1 MALARVLL
9 ISHGAAVVFA
19 LLGLLVA
26 IPNPELWSHSDLA
39 ARIYPVAMEYAG
51 SIHIVLGAAAMLAYG
66 GAVLGWRNTLLF
78 FAIST
83 SLSLGIELLG
93 TGTGWPFGAYE
104 YTSGLGPMIL
114 ERVPISI
121 PLSWFMLGLSSYLLA
136 LLLLARFAPRAPAW
150 AGVALGAWLLT
161 VWDLALDPAMAHADM
176 PLRFWVWHQTGPYLG
191 MPLVNFAGWTLT
203 GILFMGLGRAV
214 WRGPLDPERLPPG
227 IPFAVYAI
235 NTGFAV
241 VLNAS
246 LGLWLPIVLAIG
258 LGVVPA
264 GAVWAGP
271 RTRRLADAPT

>member
-1 MALARVLL
+1 MRSALWLL
-9 ISHGAAVVFA
+9 YAHGVAVVFA
-19 LLGLLVA
+19 LFGLLVV
-26 IPNPELWSHSDLA
+26 IPNPDLWRHSELA

-51 SIHIVLGAAAMLAYG
+51 ALHIVLGTAAMLAYG
-66 GAVLGWRNTLLF
+66 GAVVGWRNTGLF

-104 YTSGLGPMIL
+104 YTSGLGPML
-114 ERVPISI
+114 FEQVPLSI
-121 PLSWFMLGLSSYLLA
+121 PLSWFMLGFSSYLLA
-136 LLLLARFAPRAPAW
+136 ILVLARVAPRAPGW
-150 AGVALGAWLLT
+150 AVVAVGAWLLT

-176 PLRFWVWHQTGPYLG
+176 PLRFWVWHQTGPYMG

-214 WRGPLDPERLPPG
+214 WRGAVEPERLPPG

-241 VLNAS
+241 ALNAS
-246 LGLWLPIVLAIG
+246 LSLWLPIVLALV
-258 LGVVPA
+258 LGVAPA
-264 GAVWAGP
+264 CLVWLGFRPRRVASAVS
-271 RTRRLADAPT
+271 